1 MDNKIFFVAIEIYYQ
16 KLNFIAI
23 KNFVPIKLFSF
34 LVVRQKKKKKKR
46 GKILMW
52 QNLGFLSFPRA
63 QSTLLL
69 LSPYSIVKDVKILI
83 WHFMCDDS
91 QKIKNKIK

>member
-1 MDNKIFFVAIEIYYQ
+1 
-16 KLNFIAI
+16 
-23 KNFVPIKLFSF
+23 
-34 LVVRQKKKKKKR
+34 
-46 GKILMW
+46 MW

-91 QKIKNKIK
+91 QKIKNKTK

>member
-34 LVVRQKKKKKKR
+34 LVVRQKKKEKKK
-46 GKILMW
+46 GKDIDVAESW
-52 QNLGFLSFPRA
+52 VFVFP
-63 QSTLLL
+63 
-69 LSPYSIVKDVKILI
+69 
-83 WHFMCDDS
+83 
-91 QKIKNKIK
+91 